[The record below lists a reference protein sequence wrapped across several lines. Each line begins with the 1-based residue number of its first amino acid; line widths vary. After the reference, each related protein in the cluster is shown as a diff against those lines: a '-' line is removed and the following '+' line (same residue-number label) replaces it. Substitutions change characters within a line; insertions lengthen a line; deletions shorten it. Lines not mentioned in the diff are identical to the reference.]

1 MAGVDYNHAT
11 PVRRLGRL
19 LASERKIIY
28 LILFYALVNG
38 IIVLTL
44 PLGIQA
50 ILNFI
55 LGGRVTSSWVI
66 LVVIVIVGLIVSG
79 LIQIAQISL
88 TEKLQQRIFAKSSF
102 ELAVRIPKIKV
113 ESFQN
118 RYAPEMM
125 NQFFDTINLQKGIAK
140 LLVDFPTATLQVA
153 FGLILISV
161 YHPFFLFFSVG
172 VVVLLYLLFRY
183 TGPQGV
189 ITSLKESSHK
199 YEVAHWLEEI
209 ARTMG
214 TFKLAGITDLPLI
227 KIDKLVMGYL
237 YFRRKHFG
245 ILITQFKTMVAFK
258 VVTTGALL
266 IMGSILLI
274 DNQISLGQF
283 VAAEIIIILIMNSIE
298 KLILGLESVYDVL
311 TSVEKVG
318 AITDM
323 PLEEE
328 KVKNPTVI
336 EQGEGFKVSVENLS
350 FQYPGTD
357 RTVIDRISFVVEA
370 GEKIGLSGKQGSGK
384 TTLLQLLTGLYEDH
398 AGRITYNG
406 IPLSALCHDDLR
418 LAIGD
423 NIWQETIFKGS
434 VRENITLGKQGVT
447 DEMVMESLRAV
458 SAVDS
463 LNMLDDGL
471 NTLLFPE
478 GVKIP
483 RSLAKKIILARSIV
497 SNPKL
502 LLMELETDF
511 MTSKEEAVFFD
522 YLLSKPWTVIAVT
535 DGSDF
540 LNRCDRMFFMDTGSI
555 AFEGIFS
562 DFKNTENAQ
571 FIRK

>member
-1 MAGVDYNHAT
+1 MAGVEYSHSK
-11 PVRRLGRL
+11 PIKRLGKL
-19 LASERKIIY
+19 LRSERKIIY
-28 LILFYALVNG
+28 LILFYAIVNG

-66 LVVIVIVGLIVSG
+66 LIVIVVVGLIISG
-79 LIQIAQISL
+79 LIQIAQLTL

-113 ESFQN
+113 EAFQN

-140 LLVDFPTATLQVA
+140 LLVDYPTAALQVV
-153 FGLILISV
+153 FGLILISI
-161 YHPFFLFFSVG
+161 YHPFFLFFSVI
-172 VVVLLYLLFRY
+172 VVFLLWLLFRY

-189 ITSLKESSHK
+189 VTSLKESSNK
-199 YEVAHWLEEI
+199 YQVAHWLEEV

-214 TFKLAGITDLPLI
+214 TFKLAGITELPLL
-227 KIDKLVMGYL
+227 KVDKLIMGYL

-245 ILITQFKTMVAFK
+245 ILITQFKTMIAFK

-274 DNQISLGQF
+274 NNQISLGQF

-298 KLILGLESVYDVL
+298 KLIVGLESVYDVL
-311 TSVEKVG
+311 TSLEKLG

-328 KVKNPTVI
+328 KVKNPTTLREAKAFEVV
-336 EQGEGFKVSVENLS
+336 GENISFK
-350 FQYPGTD
+350 YPGTD
-357 RTVIDRISFVVEA
+357 NVVIDKLSFKIEA
-370 GEKIGLSGKQGSGK
+370 GEKLGLAGTPGAGK
-384 TTLLQLLTGLYEDH
+384 TTLLQLLTGIYEDYS
-398 AGRITYNG
+398 GRIAYNG
-406 IPLSALCHDDLR
+406 LPLSALCHDDLR
-418 LAIGD
+418 LEIGD

-434 VRENITLGKQGVT
+434 VRENITLGKHGV
-447 DEMVMESLRAV
+447 DDRMVLDALEAV
-458 SAVDS
+458 SAIDG
-463 LNMLDDGL
+463 LNQLEDGL

-483 RSLAKKIILARSIV
+483 RSLNKKIILARSIV
-497 SNPKL
+497 SQPKL

-511 MTSKEEAVFFD
+511 MIKKEQDKFYD
-522 YLLSKPWTVIAVT
+522 YLLSKPWTVIAV
-535 DGSDF
+535 SDDTEF
-540 LNRCDRMFFMDTGSI
+540 LERADRIFFMDKGEI
-555 AFEGIFS
+555 KIEGQLNELKSS
-562 DFKNTENAQ
+562 DYVEY
-571 FIRK
+571 IR

>member
-1 MAGVDYNHAT
+1 MAGVEYSYSK
-11 PVRRLGRL
+11 PVKRLGRL
-19 LASERKIIY
+19 LRSERKIIY

-55 LGGRVTSSWVI
+55 MGGRVTSSWAI
-66 LVVIVIVGLIVSG
+66 LIVIVVLGLTISG
-79 LIQIAQISL
+79 LIQIAQMTL
-88 TEKLQQRIFAKSSF
+88 TERLQQRIFTKSSF

-125 NQFFDTINLQKGIAK
+125 NQFFDTINLQKGLAK
-140 LLVDFPTATLQVA
+140 LLVDFPTATLQVM

-161 YHPFFLFFSVG
+161 YHPFFLFFSLI
-172 VVVLLYLLFRY
+172 VVFLLWLLFRY

-199 YEVAHWLEEI
+199 YEVAHWLEEV

-214 TFKLAGITDLPLI
+214 TFKLAGITDLPLL
-227 KIDKLVMGYL
+227 KVDKLIMGYL

-245 ILITQFKTMVAFK
+245 ILITQYKTMIAFK
-258 VVTTGALL
+258 VITTGALL

-298 KLILGLESVYDVL
+298 KLIVGLESVYDVL
-311 TSVEKVG
+311 TSVEKLG
-318 AITDM
+318 ALTDM
-323 PLEEE
+323 PLEED
-328 KVKNPTVI
+328 KVKNPSNLTNCEAFAVN
-336 EQGEGFKVSVENLS
+336 VESLQ
-350 FQYPGTD
+350 FHYPGTE
-357 RTVIDRISFVVEA
+357 RSVIDKVSFEVRQ
-370 GEKIGLSGKQGSGK
+370 GEKLVLAGKSGSGK
-384 TTLLQLLTGLYEDH
+384 TTLLQLLTGIYEDYQ
-398 AGRITYNG
+398 GRITYNG
-406 IPLSALCHDDLR
+406 VPLSALCHDDLR
-418 LAIGD
+418 LQIGD

-434 VRENITLGKQGVT
+434 VRENITLGKSGVS
-447 DEMVMESLRAV
+447 DDMVMESLEAV
-458 SAVDS
+458 SAIDS
-463 LNMLDDGL
+463 LNMLEEGL

-483 RSLAKKIILARSIV
+483 RSLGKKIILARSMV
-497 SNPKL
+497 SQPKL
-502 LLMELETDF
+502 LLMEMETDF
-511 MTSKEEAVFFD
+511 MTNAELLKFYD
-522 YLLSKPWTVIAVT
+522 YLLSKPWTLFAV
-535 DGSDF
+535 SDESEF
-540 LNRCDRMFFMDTGSI
+540 IQKADRMMFLDKGVIS
-555 AFEGIFS
+555 FEGKF
-562 DFKNTENAQ
+562 DEFKNSGYAE

>member
-1 MAGVDYNHAT
+1 MAGVDYNHAK
-11 PVRRLGRL
+11 PVQRLGRL
-19 LASERKIIY
+19 LGSERKIIY

-66 LVVIVIVGLIVSG
+66 LVIIVVIGLTISG
-79 LIQIAQISL
+79 LIQIAQMSL
-88 TEKLQQRIFAKSSF
+88 TERLQQRIFAKSSF
-102 ELAVRIPKIKV
+102 ELAVRIPKIKA
-113 ESFQN
+113 EAFQN

-125 NQFFDTINLQKGIAK
+125 NQFFDTVNLQKGMAK
-140 LLVDFPTATLQVA
+140 LLVDFPTATLQVL

-161 YHPFFLFFSVG
+161 YHPFFLFFSLG
-172 VVVLLYLLFRY
+172 VIVLLYFLFRF

-189 ITSLKESSHK
+189 VTSLKESSHK

-214 TFKLAGITDLPLI
+214 TFKLAGITELPLV
-227 KIDKLVMGYL
+227 KVDKLIMGYL

-258 VVTTGALL
+258 VLTTGALL

-298 KLILGLESVYDVL
+298 KLIVGLESVYDVL
-311 TSVEKVG
+311 TSLEKVG

-328 KVKNPTVI
+328 KTKNPSALKETD
-336 EQGEGFKVSVENLS
+336 GFAVSVENLS
-350 FQYPGTD
+350 FKYPGTD
-357 RTVIDRISFVVEA
+357 KTVIDKINMKIEC
-370 GEKIGLSGKQGSGK
+370 GEKVGLSGKQGSGK
-384 TTLLQLLTGLYEDH
+384 TTLLQLLTGIYEDH
-398 AGRITYNG
+398 DGRITYNG
-406 IPLSALCHDDLR
+406 VPLSALCHDDLR
-418 LAIGD
+418 LEIGD

-434 VRENITLGKQGVT
+434 VRENITLGKHGVH
-447 DEMVMESLRAV
+447 DEMVMEALQAV

-463 LNMLDDGL
+463 LNQLEDGL

-497 SNPKL
+497 SEPKL
-502 LLMELETDF
+502 LLIELETDF
-511 MTSKEEAVFFD
+511 MTQKEQENFLD
-522 YLLSKPWTVIAVT
+522 YILSKPWTLIAVS
-535 DGSDF
+535 DESDF
-540 LNRCDRMFFMDTGSI
+540 LERTNRLYFMDSGSMV
-555 AFEGIFS
+555 FEGRYS
-562 DFKNTENAQ
+562 DFKNSEYAEY
-571 FIRK
+571 IRK

>member
-1 MAGVDYNHAT
+1 MAGVEYNHSK
-11 PVRRLGRL
+11 PIKRLGRL
-19 LASERKIIY
+19 LRSERKIIY
-28 LILFYALVNG
+28 LILFYAIVNG

-55 LGGRVTSSWVI
+55 LGGRVTSSWAI
-66 LVVIVIVGLIVSG
+66 LIVIVVSGLTISG
-79 LIQIAQISL
+79 LIQIAQMTL

-125 NQFFDTINLQKGIAK
+125 NQFFDTINLQKGLAK
-140 LLVDFPTATLQVA
+140 LLVDFPTATLQVF

-161 YHPFFLFFSVG
+161 YHPFFLFFSLIVIF
-172 VVVLLYLLFRY
+172 LLWLLFRY

-227 KIDKLVMGYL
+227 KVDKLIMGYL

-245 ILITQFKTMVAFK
+245 ILITQYKTMIAFK

-266 IMGSILLI
+266 VMGSILLI

-298 KLILGLESVYDVL
+298 KLIVGLESVYDVL
-311 TSVEKVG
+311 TSVEKLG
-318 AITDM
+318 ALTDM
-323 PLEEE
+323 PLEEN
-328 KVKNPTVI
+328 KTKNPSTLTNC
-336 EQGEGFKVSVENLS
+336 EAFAVSVENLQ
-350 FQYPGTD
+350 FHYPGTE
-357 RTVIDRISFVVEA
+357 RSIIDKVSFEIA
-370 GEKIGLSGKQGSGK
+370 QGEKLVLAGTSGSGK
-384 TTLLQLLTGLYEDH
+384 TTLLQLLTGIYEDYQ
-398 AGRITYNG
+398 GRITYNG
-406 IPLSALCHDDLR
+406 VPLSALCHDDLR
-418 LAIGD
+418 LQIGD

-434 VRENITLGKQGVT
+434 VRENITLGKSGVT
-447 DEMVMESLRAV
+447 DDMIMESLDAV
-458 SAVDS
+458 SGINS

-471 NTLLFPE
+471 STLLFPE
-478 GVKIP
+478 GVKMP
-483 RSLAKKIILARSIV
+483 RSFAKKIILARSMV
-497 SNPKL
+497 SHPKL
-502 LLMELETDF
+502 LLMEMETDF
-511 MTSKEEAVFFD
+511 MTNSEREKFYD
-522 YLLSKPWTVIAVT
+522 YLLSKPWTVLAV
-535 DGSDF
+535 SDESGF
-540 LNRCDRMFFMDTGSI
+540 IQKADRMMFLDKGTITFVGNFD
-555 AFEGIFS
+555 
-562 DFKNTENAQ
+562 DFNNSGYAE
-571 FIRK
+571 FIR

>member
-1 MAGVDYNHAT
+1 MAGVEYNHSK
-11 PVRRLGRL
+11 PIKRLGRL
-19 LASERKIIY
+19 LRSESKIIY
-28 LILFYALVNG
+28 LILFYAIVNG

-55 LGGRVTSSWVI
+55 LGGRVTSSWAI
-66 LVVIVIVGLIVSG
+66 LIVIVILGLTISG
-79 LIQIAQISL
+79 LIQIAQLRL
-88 TEKLQQRIFAKSSF
+88 TEQLQQRIFSKSSF

-113 ESFQN
+113 EAFQN

-140 LLVDFPTATLQVA
+140 LLVDYPTAALQVV
-153 FGLILISV
+153 FGLILISI
-161 YHPFFLFFSVG
+161 YHPFFLFFSVI
-172 VVVLLYLLFRY
+172 VVFLLWLLFRY

-189 ITSLKESSHK
+189 VTSLKESSNK
-199 YEVAHWLEEI
+199 YQVAHWLEEV

-214 TFKLAGITDLPLI
+214 TFKLAGITALPVL
-227 KIDKLVMGYL
+227 KIDKLIMGYL

-245 ILITQFKTMVAFK
+245 ILITQFKTMIAFK

-298 KLILGLESVYDVL
+298 KLIVGLESVYDVL
-311 TSVEKVG
+311 TSLEKLG

-328 KVKNPTVI
+328 RVKNPTTLHETKAFEVTT
-336 EQGEGFKVSVENLS
+336 ENLV
-350 FQYPGTD
+350 FKYPGSD
-357 RTVIDRISFVVEA
+357 NVVIDKISFTIQR
-370 GEKIGLSGKQGSGK
+370 GEKLVLAGTPGSGK
-384 TTLLQLLTGLYEDH
+384 TTLLQLLTGIYEDYS
-398 AGRITYNG
+398 GRITYNG
-406 IPLSALCHDDLR
+406 LPLSALCQDDLR

-423 NIWQETIFKGS
+423 NIWQETIFKGT
-434 VRENITLGKQGVT
+434 VRENITLGKYGVD
-447 DEMVMESLRAV
+447 DEMVMNALEAV
-458 SAVDS
+458 SAIEG
-463 LNMLDDGL
+463 LNQLEDGL

-483 RSLAKKIILARSIV
+483 KSLGKKIILARSIV
-497 SNPKL
+497 SQPKL

-511 MTSKEEAVFFD
+511 MIRKEQEKFYA
-522 YLLSKPWTVIAVT
+522 YLLSKPWTVIAV
-535 DGSDF
+535 SDDSQF
-540 LNRCDRMFFMDTGSI
+540 MEKADRVFFMDRGAI
-555 AFEGIFS
+555 NFEGQLNELKSS
-562 DFKNTENAQ
+562 DYVEY
-571 FIRK
+571 IR

>member
-1 MAGVDYNHAT
+1 MAGVEYSHSK
-11 PVRRLGRL
+11 PIKRLGKL
-19 LASERKIIY
+19 LRSERKIIY
-28 LILFYALVNG
+28 LILFYAIVNG

-66 LVVIVIVGLIVSG
+66 LIVIVVVGLIISG
-79 LIQIAQISL
+79 LIQIAQLTL

-113 ESFQN
+113 EAFQN

-140 LLVDFPTATLQVA
+140 LLVDYPTAALQVV
-153 FGLILISV
+153 FGLILISI
-161 YHPFFLFFSVG
+161 YHPFFLFFSVI
-172 VVVLLYLLFRY
+172 VVFLLWLLFRY

-189 ITSLKESSHK
+189 VTSLKESSNK
-199 YEVAHWLEEI
+199 YQVAHWLEEV

-214 TFKLAGITDLPLI
+214 TFKLAGITELPLL
-227 KIDKLVMGYL
+227 KVDKLIMGYL

-245 ILITQFKTMVAFK
+245 ILITQFKTMIAFK

-274 DNQISLGQF
+274 NNQISLGQF

-298 KLILGLESVYDVL
+298 KLIVGLESVYDVL
-311 TSVEKVG
+311 TSLEKLG

-328 KVKNPTVI
+328 KVKNPTTLREAKAFEVV
-336 EQGEGFKVSVENLS
+336 GENISFK
-350 FQYPGTD
+350 YPGTD
-357 RTVIDRISFVVEA
+357 NVVIDKLSFKIEA
-370 GEKIGLSGKQGSGK
+370 GEKLGLAGTPGAGK
-384 TTLLQLLTGLYEDH
+384 TTLLQLLTGIYEDYS
-398 AGRITYNG
+398 GRIAYKG
-406 IPLSALCHDDLR
+406 LPLSALCHDDLR
-418 LAIGD
+418 LEIGD

-434 VRENITLGKQGVT
+434 VRENITLGKHGV
-447 DEMVMESLRAV
+447 DDRMVLDALEAV
-458 SAVDS
+458 SAIDG
-463 LNMLDDGL
+463 LNQLEDGL

-483 RSLAKKIILARSIV
+483 RSLNKKIILARSIV
-497 SNPKL
+497 SQPKL

-511 MTSKEEAVFFD
+511 MIKKEQDKFYD
-522 YLLSKPWTVIAVT
+522 YLLSKPWTVIAV
-535 DGSDF
+535 SDDTEF
-540 LNRCDRMFFMDTGSI
+540 LERADRIFFMDKGEI
-555 AFEGIFS
+555 KIEGQLNELKSS
-562 DFKNTENAQ
+562 DYVEY
-571 FIRK
+571 IR

>member
-1 MAGVDYNHAT
+1 MASIDYNHIK
-11 PVRRLGRL
+11 PVQRLGRL
-19 LASERKIIY
+19 LNSERKIIY

-66 LVVIVIVGLIVSG
+66 LVIIVVIGLTISG
-79 LIQIAQISL
+79 LIQIAQMSL
-88 TEKLQQRIFAKSSF
+88 TERLQQRIFAKSSF

-125 NQFFDTINLQKGIAK
+125 NQFFDTVNLQKGMAK
-140 LLVDFPTATLQVA
+140 LLVDFPTATLQVL

-161 YHPFFLFFSVG
+161 YHPFFLFFSLG
-172 VVVLLYLLFRY
+172 VIVLLYFLFRF

-214 TFKLAGITDLPLI
+214 TFKLAGITELPLI
-227 KIDKLVMGYL
+227 KVDKLIMGYL

-298 KLILGLESVYDVL
+298 KLIVGLESVYDVL
-311 TSVEKVG
+311 TSLEKVG

-328 KVKNPTVI
+328 KVKNPAVI
-336 EQGEGFKVSVENLS
+336 EEGEGFEVNVENLS
-350 FQYPGTD
+350 FHYPGTE
-357 RTVIDRISFVVEA
+357 RTVIDKMSIRFKG
-370 GEKIGLSGKQGSGK
+370 GEKVGLAGTQGSGK
-384 TTLLQLLTGLYEDH
+384 TTLLQLLTGLYEDYS
-398 AGRITYNG
+398 GRITYNG

-418 LAIGD
+418 LEIGD
-423 NIWQETIFKGS
+423 NIWQETIFKGT
-434 VRENITLGKQGVT
+434 VRENITLGKHGVT

-458 SAVDS
+458 SAIDS
-463 LNMLDDGL
+463 LNRLEDGL

-511 MTSKEEAVFFD
+511 MTAKEEKVFFD
-522 YLLSKPWTVIAVT
+522 YLLSKPWTVIAVSYGP
-535 DGSDF
+535 DYLG
-540 LNRCDRMFFMDTGSI
+540 RCDRMVFLDSGSV
-555 AFEGIFS
+555 AFEGSFNE
-562 DFKNTENAQ
+562 FKNTEYAE
-571 FIRK
+571 FIRE